1 MQERAEAIE
10 QREKDMVDLI
20 TLGTNANQEQLS
32 KIQNINFTHIFSARI
47 TK

>member
-32 KIQNINFTHIFSARI
+32 KIQNISFTQIFSPRI
-47 TK
+47 L